1 MSGIISITIITY
13 ALYAYTWVVLPYAK
27 PVDLTY
33 MGTISGITSIALFVA
48 LAVAVAYTVIKSKRQ
63 GTMSTKLK
71 VGVILLTALS
81 LVGVFLIRQ
90 GILI

>member
-1 MSGIISITIITY
+1 MSGILSITIITY

-27 PVDLTY
+27 PADLTY
-33 MGTISGITSIALFVA
+33 IGTISGVTGIALFVA
-48 LAVAVAYTVIKSKRQ
+48 LAVAVACTVIKAKKS
-63 GTMSTKLK
+63 GNATTKTK

-81 LVGVFLIRQ
+81 LVGIFLIRQ